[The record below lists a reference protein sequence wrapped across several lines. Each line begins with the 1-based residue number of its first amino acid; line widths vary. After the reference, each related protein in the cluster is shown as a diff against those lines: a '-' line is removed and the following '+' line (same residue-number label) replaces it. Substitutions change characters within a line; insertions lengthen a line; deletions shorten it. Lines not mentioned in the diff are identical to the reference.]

1 MSNLYYPGSMTR
13 LSGPGGGPL
22 FTDING
28 NAADPSTVSLFV
40 IAPDGTSVTYQYNPG
55 PIVRDGVG
63 MYHYDLTLNQKDK
76 WLYEWIGTGVLTVVG
91 PGEIEVLPFPPFG
104 WSYSGDPSQSAKD
117 EVRFLIRDTDRT
129 KPWTLQDAEI
139 QYNIKLY
146 SANPPVIGQN
156 LLAAAISCEQLLGR
170 FFALPKS
177 KKVGDLSLEFD
188 YKYLQSLAFTLRQRA
203 NLQGVKP
210 YIGGVSKQEKS
221 SVYSDPDR
229 VGTAINIDG
238 MSNPNATEINAN
250 AGDSEGREP

>member
-1 MSNLYYPGSMTR
+1 MSNIYYPGSMTR

-28 NAADPSTVSLFV
+28 NAADPTTVSLFV
-40 IAPDGTSVTYQYNPG
+40 IKPDGTGTTYLYPG
-55 PIVRDGVG
+55 AVVRDGIG
-63 MYHYDLTLNQKDK
+63 QYHYDLTLDQKDK

-104 WSYSGDPSQSAKD
+104 WSYSGDPTQSAKD

-129 KPWTLQDAEI
+129 KFFTLQDAEI
-139 QYNIKLY
+139 SYVIGLY
-146 SANPPVIGQN
+146 SSNPPVLGQN
-156 LLAAAISCEQLLGR
+156 LLSAAICCEQMLGK
-170 FFALPKS
+170 FFTLPKS

-188 YKYLQSLAFTLRQRA
+188 FKFLEKLAFTLRQRA

-210 YIGGVSKQEKS
+210 YIGGVSRQEKT
-221 SVYSDPDR
+221 SVYADPDR

-238 MSNPNATEINAN
+238 MANPNATDINAN
-250 AGDSEGREP
+250 AGDVEGQGP